1 MKYDRNNIL
10 NIFFS
15 MNSREGG
22 TKMIEITEAPTIKKE
37 KKSKKKKADK
47 EAVSTDSD
55 SETKQ
60 RRESQ
65 SSIGSTGD
73 LSILTSPKPAGRR
86 RNSSVSSRDEGGKKR
101 RNSSAYDSS
110 DSAASTSPYRGKKI
124 SSQAAGHYGQP
135 EDPQPYSYS
144 SEANYSL
151 HSEPISQPTPHF
163 TPNVPPPT
171 HTQQIPQQQQ
181 MFSPA
186 KTTEQTEQPA
196 QMQLTNEQ
204 INLAQELFQ

>member
-1 MKYDRNNIL
+1 
-10 NIFFS
+10 

-86 RNSSVSSRDEGGKKR
+86 RNSSVSSKETESGKKR

-110 DSAASTSPYRGKKI
+110 DSAASTSPYRGKKM
-124 SSQAAGHYGQP
+124 SSQNTGHYGQL
-135 EDPQPYSYS
+135 EEPQPYSYS

-171 HTQQIPQQQQ
+171 HTQQIQQQQQ
-181 MFSPA
+181 MFSPV
-186 KTTEQTEQPA
+186 KTEQADQPA

>member
-1 MKYDRNNIL
+1 
-10 NIFFS
+10 

-37 KKSKKKKADK
+37 KKSKKKKTDK

-86 RNSSVSSRDEGGKKR
+86 RNSSVSSKDESGKKR

-124 SSQAAGHYGQP
+124 SSQTAGPYGQP
-135 EDPQPYSYS
+135 EEPQPYSYS

-151 HSEPISQPTPHF
+151 HSEPISQPTPNHF

-171 HTQQIPQQQQ
+171 HTQQVQPQQQQQ
-181 MFSPA
+181 MFSPV
-186 KTTEQTEQPA
+186 KSEQPA
-196 QMQLTNEQ
+196 EMQLTAEH